1 MSRRG
6 KPAVVVSAEDWHRL
20 RAKAK
25 AAGLRAHLT
34 DLPNRGA
41 DDAELFSRMPGLP
54 RAIDLKVYLLD
65 TGILSMLRRPT
76 RAPMVAAWLDGVS
89 DEDIWF
95 SAITVGEI
103 ARGIAL
109 QRPRDP
115 VFAHD
120 LEAWLD
126 TLLVVYGDRI
136 LSFGAAEAATWGQLS
151 ANIGNVSADLTIAA
165 TALCRDLTIVTR
177 NTRHYT
183 ETGVRILDPAA

>member
-1 MSRRG
+1 M
-6 KPAVVVSAEDWHRL
+6 
-20 RAKAK
+20 
-25 AAGLRAHLT
+25 
-34 DLPNRGA
+34 
-41 DDAELFSRMPGLP
+41 
-54 RAIDLKVYLLD
+54 YLLD
-65 TGILSMLRRPT
+65 TDILSLLRRPA
-76 RAPMVAAWLDGVS
+76 RAPAVAAWLDSVS
-89 DEDIWF
+89 DDDIWL

-126 TLLVVYGDRI
+126 TLLVVYGDR
-136 LSFGAAEAATWGQLS
+136 LLPFGAVEAAAWGDLS
-151 ANIGNVSADLTIAA
+151 ARIGNASADLMIAA

-183 ETGVRILDPAA
+183 NTGVRFLDPAA